1 MQKNLSR
8 VNKFLL
14 FLINV
19 VVVAMGALVIRTKEG
34 RKEQENMVAPQEAKT
49 SQIETT
55 SITTPEI
62 EEQLIKE
69 EEQIGEPQK
78 STENAITQST
88 NENEVPVTSK
98 SQNTTIETPVVT
110 PAENPQPKPTPAE
123 TKPKK
128 SDRTTKTS

>member
-19 VVVAMGALVIRTKEG
+19 VVVAVGALVIRTKEG

-69 EEQIGEPQK
+69 EEQIGEPQE

-88 NENEVPVTSK
+88 NENEVPVASK

-110 PAENPQPKPTPAE
+110 PAENPQPKPTPAK